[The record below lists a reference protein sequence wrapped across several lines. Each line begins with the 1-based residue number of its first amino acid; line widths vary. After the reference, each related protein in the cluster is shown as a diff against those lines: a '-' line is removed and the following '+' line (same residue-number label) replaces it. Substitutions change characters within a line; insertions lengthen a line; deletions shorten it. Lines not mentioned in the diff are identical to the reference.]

1 MRRIS
6 RGAVLATGV
15 VMAVAGCGS
24 TRATPPRAKEWSK
37 ASLTAAVLSPRDV
50 PRGFLPAQ
58 AQAAFAG
65 VVPTDPDCRR
75 LLTLAD
81 AYGLRDVPRV
91 AAAFYQAAPGA
102 TISQQ
107 VLHLGAVEAQAQ
119 LTALRQA
126 RAACRFM
133 VADVGG
139 SGLRLKRVPLRLS
152 RTAAHDAVAVSY
164 EQSASKNYKISYEIV
179 MARVGDDLLV
189 VANPGVVHKRVRNMI
204 LITATCAVAKLVAA
218 QKAGLTTGVN
228 PLRR

>member
-6 RGAVLATGV
+6 RGVVLAIGV

-24 TRATPPRAKEWSK
+24 TRATPPTAKEWSK

-65 VVPTDPDCRR
+65 VVPKDPDCRR

-81 AYGLRDVPRV
+81 AHGLRDVPRV
-91 AAAFYQAAPGA
+91 AAAFYQSAPGA

-107 VLHLGAVEAQAQ
+107 VLHLGAARAQAQ
-119 LTALRQA
+119 LMALR
-126 RAACRFM
+126 RAKAGCEFM
-133 VADVGG
+133 AANAGG
-139 SGLRLKRVPLRLS
+139 TGLRLKQVPLRLA
-152 RTAAHDAVAVSY
+152 RTAAQDAVAVGY

-189 VANPGVVHKRVRNMI
+189 VGNPGIVHKKVRNMI
-204 LITATCAVAKLVAA
+204 LITATRAVAKLVAA
-218 QKAGLTTGVN
+218 QKTS
-228 PLRR
+228 

>member
-1 MRRIS
+1 MRRIC

-24 TRATPPRAKEWSK
+24 IRAIPTVKEWSK

-58 AQAAFAG
+58 AQAAFDG
-65 VVPTDPDCRR
+65 VVPKDPDCRR

-81 AYGLRDVPRV
+81 GHGLRDVPRV

-107 VLHLGAVEAQAQ
+107 VLHLGAVKAQAQ
-119 LTALRQA
+119 LTALRKA
-126 RAACRFM
+126 RAGCPFM
-133 VADVGG
+133 AVDVGD
-139 SGLRLKRVPLRLS
+139 SGLRLARVPLRFS
-152 RTAAHDAVAVSY
+152 RTAAQDAVAVGY

-189 VANPGVVHKRVRNMI
+189 VGNPGIIRKKVPHVI
-204 LITATCAVAKLVAA
+204 LATAGYAVTKLVAA
-218 QKAGLTTGVN
+218 QKTS
-228 PLRR
+228 

>member
-6 RGAVLATGV
+6 CGAVLAIGV

-24 TRATPPRAKEWSK
+24 TRTTPPKVKEWSK

-65 VVPTDPDCRR
+65 VVPKDPDCRR

-81 AYGLRDVPRV
+81 AHGLRDVPRV
-91 AAAFYQAAPGA
+91 AAAFYQAEPGA

-107 VLHLGAVEAQAQ
+107 VLHLGADRAQAQ
-119 LTALRQA
+119 LSALRHA
-126 RAACRFM
+126 RADCPVM
-133 VADVGG
+133 EADAGG
-139 SGLRLKRVPLRLS
+139 SALRLTRVPLRLEHPD
-152 RTAAHDAVAVSY
+152 AHDAAAVGY
-164 EQSASKNYKISYEIV
+164 EQPAGKNYKISYEIV

-189 VANPGVVHKRVRNMI
+189 VGNPGIVHKRVHNMI
-204 LITATCAVAKLVAA
+204 LITAARAVAKLVAA
-218 QKAGLTTGVN
+218 QKTS
-228 PLRR
+228 